1 MSDAKVLRQYL
12 SQLLLL
18 VQLDKFEV
26 AAGDDLYDSAINPI
40 KMILSGES
48 TSLLSNPEYSSLIFT
63 EASTSILQKYPGRS
77 LPDVISE
84 FLEEVS
90 TNFITFFKS
99 PELAK
104 LHLHFIAIALLQSF
118 IQVNYT
124 GPTTSVSSGELFF
137 PNVDSA
143 ILQLDSI
150 NCISIE
156 GQQAYDLIIDPLFLI
171 LSLILFEKL
180 LDIPHGHSLISW
192 NPNVT
197 LEQLS
202 DVTSKQVEVD
212 LSSNPLQASIQ
223 WWRARAIQVHLSVLS
238 EPSDILSTISTIL
251 LNSSVPN
258 ALAPAI
264 DQNVQI
270 QKHVQLIYFLE
281 CARSGLQSQ
290 TEHLSIPLLSKA
302 KKLSELQ
309 LVLSGA
315 KAKRTKFQTKHTA
328 SLIILAKSSNAVS
341 IYDMESAEDSKPEGF
356 DLESDVLLEKPQ
368 YESLEDLELE
378 DDGQS
383 NVKRVKYGDTNEPI
397 DEERLLPI
405 AMRKELIPEEL
416 QVLDPNN
423 QPILTDLDNIQLL
436 LRLATIRQTTPS
448 QNPLVEEEL
457 MALVSRILY
466 ATNDDVKRTNWSI
479 FSRALWERSLLE
491 TSKAKT
497 VERGIL
503 QMTSLVEEVGINVKL
518 RVIPRAEDEE
528 NASPVSSRLR
538 FIHQLPL
545 LPQWTMNAK
554 LAEKYMSLGVIKS
567 AIEIYERLQMVCE
580 AALCYA
586 AIDEEKMAESL
597 LVQRIKTHTQDAR
610 AISILGDIK
619 QDPNLWMKAWEISR
633 YSKAKVSLS
642 KYYYSPPTNSG
653 LTKNINLAIQH
664 MYDALTISPL
674 AFENWYFYGCCGL
687 ESEQYELAS
696 EAFTRC
702 VTLDET
708 SATAWSNLASAF
720 IKQDKLKQ
728 SFNALQK
735 AIRSGKEKKSWKIFE
750 NYLTVAAKLGDWNE
764 VLFATKE
771 LLDIRK
777 NEGEIVIDI
786 TIIEKLVEI
795 LVATD
800 YPGGNEELRFTHYQ
814 TSCIDLICNIIPLRI
829 NTSARLWR
837 NVARVELWRKR
848 PWVALECHEKAY
860 RALVQRPELEF
871 EQKAW
876 DDAVEACNDLVAAY
890 ESLGE
895 LPGKHNAG
903 DVVCQ
908 DWKYKARS
916 SVRSLMSKGKAMW
929 EDSEGWNTL
938 QQLKE
943 EVLGR

>member
-1 MSDAKVLRQYL
+1 MSDVKVLRQYL

-18 VQLDKFEV
+18 VQPEKFEV
-26 AAGDDLYDSAINPI
+26 AASDESYVSAINPI

-48 TSLLSNPEYSSLIFT
+48 ISLLSNPEYSSLIFS
-63 EASTSILQKYPGRS
+63 ESSLSILQRYPAQP
-77 LPDVISE
+77 LPDVIHE
-84 FLEEVS
+84 LLGEVF

-124 GPTTSVSSGELFF
+124 GPSTSVSSSSLFF

-143 ILQLDSI
+143 ILQLDAI

-171 LSLILFEKL
+171 LSLVLFEKL
-180 LDIPHGHSLISW
+180 LDISNGYSLISW

-202 DVTSKQVEVD
+202 DVTSKQVEKD
-212 LSSNPLQASIQ
+212 LLSNPIQASIQ

-238 EPSDILSTISTIL
+238 EPSDILTTISTIL
-251 LNSSVPN
+251 LNNSVPN

-264 DQNVQI
+264 DNNVQI
-270 QKHVQLIYFLE
+270 QKHIQLIYFLE
-281 CARSGLQSQ
+281 SARGGLQSQ

-328 SLIILAKSSNAVS
+328 SLIILAKSSKVSS
-341 IYDMESAEDSKPEGF
+341 IYDMESAEDRPEGF
-356 DLESDVLLEKPQ
+356 DLESDVLLEKPKF
-368 YESLEDLELE
+368 ESLEDLEIE
-378 DDGQS
+378 DDGQA
-383 NVKRVKYGDTNEPI
+383 NVKRFKYNESNEPI
-397 DEERLLPI
+397 DEEKLLPV
-405 AMRKELIPEEL
+405 AMRKESIPQEL

-436 LRLATIRQTTPS
+436 LRMATIRQTTPA

-466 ATNDDVKRTNWSI
+466 ATSNDGKRTNWSI

-491 TSKAKT
+491 TNKAKT

-518 RVIPRAEDEE
+518 RVIPQAEDEGKI
-528 NASPVSSRLR
+528 SPVSSRLR

-567 AIEIYERLQMVCE
+567 AIEIYERLQLVCE

-586 AIDEEKMAESL
+586 ALDDEKTAESL
-597 LVQRIKTHTQDAR
+597 LVERIKTHPQDAR

-642 KYYYSPPTNSG
+642 KYYYNPPANSG
-653 LTKNINLAIQH
+653 LSKNIDLAIQH

-674 AFENWYFYGCCGL
+674 TFENWYFYGCCGL

-720 IKQDKLKQ
+720 IRQDKLKQ
-728 SFNALQK
+728 AFNALQK
-735 AIRSGKEKKSWKIFE
+735 AIRSGQEKRSWKIFE

-777 NEGEIVIDI
+777 SEGETVIDI

-800 YPGGNEELRFTHYQ
+800 YPGGNEDSRFTHYQ
-814 TSCIDLICNIIPLRI
+814 TSCIDLVCNIIPLMI

-837 NVARVELWRKR
+837 IVARVELWRKR

-860 RALVQRPELEF
+860 RALAQRPELEF

-876 DDAVEACNDLVAAY
+876 DDAVEACSDLVAAY